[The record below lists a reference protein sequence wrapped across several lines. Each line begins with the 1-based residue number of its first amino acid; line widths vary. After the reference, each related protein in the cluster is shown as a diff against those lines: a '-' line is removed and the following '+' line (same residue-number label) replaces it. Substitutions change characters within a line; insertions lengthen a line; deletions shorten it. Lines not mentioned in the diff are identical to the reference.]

1 LTLLSEI
8 QSDLKQAM
16 LDKDDMTRDTLRMFK
31 SEVQKFEI
39 DSQETADD
47 AKALQIINKMIK
59 QRKDSIAQFTEG
71 GRADLADKEELEVT
85 ILSKYKPQQL
95 NESEISEKV
104 QSAVS
109 DSGATSMQDIGKVM
123 GILKSS
129 IPAGTA
135 DMGIV
140 SKIVKDQLS

>member
-1 LTLLSEI
+1 
-8 QSDLKQAM
+8 M

-59 QRKDSIAQFTEG
+59 QRKDSIAQFKEG

-104 QSAVS
+104 QSAIS
-109 DSGATSMQDIGKVM
+109 ESGASTMQDIGKVM

-129 IPAGTA
+129 IQAGTA

>member
-1 LTLLSEI
+1 
-8 QSDLKQAM
+8 M

-104 QSAVS
+104 QSAIS
-109 DSGATSMQDIGKVM
+109 DSGAASMQDIGKVM

>member
-1 LTLLSEI
+1 
-8 QSDLKQAM
+8 M

-31 SEVQKFEI
+31 SEDQKFEI

-47 AKALQIINKMIK
+47 EKVLQIINKMIK
-59 QRKDSIAQFTEG
+59 QRKDSITQFTDG
-71 GRADLADKEELEVT
+71 GRVDLADKEELEVT

-104 QSAVS
+104 QSAIS
-109 DSGATSMQDIGKVM
+109 ESGASNMQDIGKVM

-129 IPAGTA
+129 IQAGTA

>member
-1 LTLLSEI
+1 
-8 QSDLKQAM
+8 M

-39 DSQETADD
+39 DNQETADD

-59 QRKDSIAQFTEG
+59 QRKDSITQFTEG
-71 GRADLADKEELEVT
+71 GRTDLADKEQLEVT

-95 NESEISEKV
+95 SESEISEKV
-104 QSAVS
+104 KAAISESSAL
-109 DSGATSMQDIGKVM
+109 SMQEIGKVM

>member
-1 LTLLSEI
+1 
-8 QSDLKQAM
+8 M

-39 DSQETADD
+39 DNQETADD

-59 QRKDSIAQFTEG
+59 QRKDSITQFTEG
-71 GRADLADKEELEVT
+71 GRTDLADKEQLEVT

-95 NESEISEKV
+95 NESEVSEKV
-104 QSAVS
+104 KAAISESSAL
-109 DSGATSMQDIGKVM
+109 SMQDIGKVM

>member
-1 LTLLSEI
+1 
-8 QSDLKQAM
+8 M

-47 AKALQIINKMIK
+47 SKALQIINKMIK
-59 QRKDSIAQFTEG
+59 QRKDSIAQFTDG

-95 NESEISEKV
+95 NESEILKKV
-104 QSAVS
+104 QSAIS
-109 DSGATSMQDIGKVM
+109 ESGASTMQDIGKVM
-123 GILKSS
+123 DILKSS
-129 IPAGTA
+129 IQAGTA

>member
-1 LTLLSEI
+1 MTLLSEI

-39 DSQETADD
+39 DNQETADD

-59 QRKDSIAQFTEG
+59 QRKDSITQFTEG
-71 GRADLADKEELEVT
+71 GRTDLADKEQLEVT

-95 NESEISEKV
+95 SESEISEKV
-104 QSAVS
+104 KAAISESSAL
-109 DSGATSMQDIGKVM
+109 SMQDIGKVM

>member
-1 LTLLSEI
+1 
-8 QSDLKQAM
+8 
-16 LDKDDMTRDTLRMFK
+16 
-31 SEVQKFEI
+31 
-39 DSQETADD
+39 
-47 AKALQIINKMIK
+47 MIK

-71 GRADLADKEELEVT
+71 GRADLADKEQLEVT

-95 NESEISEKV
+95 SESEIAEKV
-104 QSAVS
+104 KTAISESSAVN
-109 DSGATSMQDIGKVM
+109 MQDIGKVM

-135 DMGIV
+135 DMGVV

>member
-1 LTLLSEI
+1 
-8 QSDLKQAM
+8 M

-59 QRKDSIAQFTEG
+59 QRKDSITQFTDG
-71 GRADLADKEELEVT
+71 GRVDLADKEELEVT

-104 QSAVS
+104 QSAIS
-109 DSGATSMQDIGKVM
+109 ESGASTMQDIGKVM
-123 GILKSS
+123 GILKNS

>member
-1 LTLLSEI
+1 
-8 QSDLKQAM
+8 M

-39 DSQETADD
+39 DNQETADD

-71 GRADLADKEELEVT
+71 GRVDLAEKEQLEVT

-95 NESEISEKV
+95 NESEITEKV
-104 QSAVS
+104 QSAIS
-109 DSGATSMQDIGKVM
+109 ESGASTMQDIGKVM
-123 GILKSS
+123 GILKNS
-129 IPAGTA
+129 IAPGTT
-135 DMGIV
+135 DMGVV
-140 SKIVKDQLS
+140 SKIVKDQLN

>member
-1 LTLLSEI
+1 
-8 QSDLKQAM
+8 
-16 LDKDDMTRDTLRMFK
+16 MTRDTLRMFK
-31 SEVQKFEI
+31 SEAQKFEI

-47 AKALQIINKMIK
+47 SKALQIINKMIK

-104 QSAVS
+104 QLAISE
-109 DSGATSMQDIGKVM
+109 SGASTMQDIGKVM

-129 IPAGTA
+129 IQAGTA

>member
-1 LTLLSEI
+1 
-8 QSDLKQAM
+8 
-16 LDKDDMTRDTLRMFK
+16 MTRDTLRMFK

-59 QRKDSIAQFTEG
+59 QRKDSIAQFTDG

-95 NESEISEKV
+95 NESEISKKV
-104 QSAVS
+104 QLAISE
-109 DSGATSMQDIGKVM
+109 SGASTMQDIGKVM

-129 IPAGTA
+129 VPAGTA